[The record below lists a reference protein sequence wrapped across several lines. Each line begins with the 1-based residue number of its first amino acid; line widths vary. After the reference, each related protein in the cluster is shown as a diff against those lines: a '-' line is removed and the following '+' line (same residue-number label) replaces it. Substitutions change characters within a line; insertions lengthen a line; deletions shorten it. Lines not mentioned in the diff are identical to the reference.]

1 MKFKVPTDSIK
12 TRELVESEDS
22 LKLALKL
29 MSRFMVDEA
38 GNPIP
43 QDEAYDQLLD
53 LTLEEQAKTS
63 EAFTNAII
71 PNLKGRRS

>member
-29 MSRFMVDEA
+29 MSRFMVDET

-43 QDEAYDQLLD
+43 QEEAYDQLLD
-53 LTLEEQAKTS
+53 LTLEEQAKAS

>member
-29 MSRFMVDEA
+29 MSRFMVDET

-43 QDEAYDQLLD
+43 QDEAYEQLLD

>member
-22 LKLALKL
+22 LKKALNL

-38 GNPIP
+38 GSSIP
-43 QDEAYDQLLD
+43 QDEAYEQLLD
-53 LTLEEQAKTS
+53 LTLEEQSRTS

>member
-29 MSRFMVDEA
+29 MSRFMVDET
-38 GNPIP
+38 GNPIQ

>member
-1 MKFKVPTDSIK
+1 MKFKVPTDAIK
-12 TRELVESEDS
+12 TRDLIESEDS
-22 LKLALKL
+22 LKLAIKL
-29 MSRFMVDEA
+29 MSKFMVDEA

-43 QDEAYDQLLD
+43 QDEAYEQLLD
-53 LTLEEQAKTS
+53 LTLEEQQKTS